1 MKYIQ
6 KLPIPQFFIDDTIG
20 LTNWEQ
26 YSATFDLR
34 EKKRHLKEYILGK
47 EQNGLCCY
55 CENGITIHNL
65 PAHIEHIKPKSLD
78 NITLTFDYNNL
89 LVSCQ
94 GNHFNEIGDN
104 SKSTCGH
111 IKDNNFDEVKFL
123 NPTLVTDI
131 SDYFVFDSDTGI
143 ISASKKDKIKAE
155 YTIQILNLNG
165 KNDKLA
171 HARKIAKDALIR
183 NFNKLPIEERKLR
196 LKAFLQNESN
206 EFISFFRYLY
216 NGFS

>member
-1 MKYIQ
+1 MGLWLFGTKQGLHKILQILKHIQ
-6 KLPIPQFFIDDTIG
+6 TATSIGNIYDATDVFIDDAGT
-20 LTNWEQ
+20 
-26 YSATFDLR
+26 
-34 EKKRHLKEYILGK
+34 
-47 EQNGLCCY
+47 
-55 CENGITIHNL
+55 
-65 PAHIEHIKPKSLD
+65 LD
-78 NITLTFDYNNL
+78 DICHEAASINFTFDYNNL